1 MADDRRVSLGCG
13 TFILIALIVLIF
25 SNRNGADSAAAVQVE
40 LHKLQMEIIQLRR
53 SIDEQTDVIAVL
65 RLELKR
71 EAGN

>member
-25 SNRNGADSAAAVQVE
+25 SNRTGADSAARVEAELRELKEQVVE
-40 LHKLQMEIIQLRR
+40 LRR
-53 SIDEQTDVIAVL
+53 SVDRQADEIGDL
-65 RLELKR
+65 RRELKR